1 MTARK
6 WSLGAAAL
14 GLLLLGGC
22 DEIDVGDLNNPGL
35 DELEE
40 SPTRVGVNTAA
51 TGLLIGLRTGIAE
64 PNGWIPLLGAMGRE
78 GFNLNTISD
87 PRYVQEMFLGP
98 LDPGSGAFG
107 ANFWTARYANIRNT
121 VLVLNAAENVADM
134 TDEEKEALRG
144 YAKTIQ
150 ALELLWVIVT
160 RDANGAVID
169 VDRPPTGEPGP
180 IATRAE
186 VYDRIEQLLDE
197 GYTHLQAGGAA
208 FSFRLGTGFAGFDTP
223 ATFAQVNRALRAR
236 VAVYLDD
243 FGSALTALGQSF
255 VSTAQPLSLGV
266 YHVYGTASGDL
277 TNNILTG
284 TPQIRANPLLIAG
297 AQTRLNGQPDLRVTT
312 KIITDDPATGSSG
325 TTSIT
330 SDQHFTVYPT
340 NTSPVAIIRNE
351 ELILLRAEANIGLGN
366 LAAALPDINFIRT
379 TAGGLAPLVTLGTGD
394 AALDELLYN
403 KRYSLLWEGG
413 HSWIDY
419 RHYGKL
425 TDLPRQ
431 VTGGV
436 FFNKMPFP
444 RNECLVRDPQ
454 PAAGCVPEPG
464 I

>member
-1 MTARK
+1 MTART
-6 WSLGAAAL
+6 WSLGAAI
-14 GLLLLGGC
+14 GLLLIGGC

-40 SPTRVGVNTAA
+40 SPSRVGVNTAA

-78 GFNLNTISD
+78 GFNLNTVSD
-87 PRYVQEMFLGP
+87 PRYIQEMFLGP

-107 ANFWTARYANIRNT
+107 ANFWTARYTNIRNT
-121 VLVLNAAENVADM
+121 ALVLNAVENVVDM
-134 TDEEKEALRG
+134 TEEEREGIRG
-144 YAKTIQ
+144 FAKTIQ
-150 ALELLWVIVT
+150 GLELLRVIVT

-169 VDRPPTGEPGP
+169 VDRSPTGEPGP
-180 IATRAE
+180 IVSRTE

-197 GYTHLQAGGAA
+197 GYSHLQGGGGA

-223 ATFAQVNRALRAR
+223 ATFALVNRALRAR

-243 FGSALTALGQSF
+243 FATALTALGQSF
-255 VSTAQPLSLGV
+255 VSTAQPLTLGV
-266 YHVYGTASGDL
+266 YHVYGTSSGDIQ
-277 TNNILTG
+277 NNILTG
-284 TPQIRANPLLIAG
+284 APQIRANPLLITSAQLRAG
-297 AQTRLNGQPDLRVTT
+297 GQPDLRVTT
-312 KIITDDPATGSSG
+312 KVTTGAPFTGSAG
-325 TTSIT
+325 ETSLT
-330 SDQHFTVYPT
+330 SNQHFTVYPA

-379 TAGGLAPLVTLGTGD
+379 TAGGLAALGTLGTAD
-394 AALDELLYN
+394 AALSELLYN

-413 HSWIDY
+413 HSWIDH
-419 RHYGKL
+419 RHYGRL

-431 VTGGV
+431 VTGGL
-436 FFNKMPFP
+436 FFVKMPFP